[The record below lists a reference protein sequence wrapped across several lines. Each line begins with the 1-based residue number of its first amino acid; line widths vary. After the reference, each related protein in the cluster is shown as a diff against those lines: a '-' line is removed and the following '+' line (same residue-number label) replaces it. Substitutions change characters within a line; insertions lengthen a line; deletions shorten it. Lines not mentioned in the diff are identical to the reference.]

1 MELIKNKYQSLS
13 FLPEKQFFEWI
24 WTKETLFMSEEEFK
38 KETLGYGEKVL
49 EYKPKYLFI
58 NTIDMEFVID
68 PPLQLWYS
76 QNIAS
81 KTAQAGV
88 KKISFLVSRDIFV
101 QMSVKQTEEEIAA
114 ARKNPNPIEIKYF
127 ESEKEART
135 WLF

>member
-1 MELIKNKYQSLS
+1 MELIKNKYQNLLFLS
-13 FLPEKQFFEWI
+13 EKQLFEWT
-24 WTKETLFMSEEEFK
+24 WTKETLFMSEDEFK
-38 KETLGYGEKVL
+38 KETLMYAEKVL
-49 EYKPKYLFI
+49 EHKPKYLFI

-76 QNIAS
+76 QNIAL

-88 KKISFLVSRDIFV
+88 KKISFWVSSDIFV

-114 ARKNPNPIEIKYF
+114 VRKSPSPIEIKYF
-127 ESEKEART
+127 QSEAEARD